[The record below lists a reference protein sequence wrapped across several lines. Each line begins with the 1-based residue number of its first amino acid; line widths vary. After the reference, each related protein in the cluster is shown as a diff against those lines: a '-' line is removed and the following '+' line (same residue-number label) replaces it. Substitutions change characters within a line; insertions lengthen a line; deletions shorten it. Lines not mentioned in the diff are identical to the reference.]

1 MYSTRASTVSSV
13 MHQCVSFP
21 SAVLEVSVHW
31 QVALLL
37 NIIITPLHFAAE
49 VGGERRKV
57 RDFKK
62 KKKSMHCSFTR
73 DI

>member
-13 MHQCVSFP
+13 MHQRVSFP
-21 SAVLEVSVHW
+21 STVLEVSVHW

-37 NIIITPLHFAAE
+37 NIIITSLHFAAE

-57 RDFKK
+57 RDL